1 MQNGG
6 YSNSVTR
13 EVMDRAL
20 FHSINAYVIDNVR
33 VQGFCCRTNL
43 PDFTAY
49 RGFGATQVM
58 FMTETILN
66 EGAKLCGLSN
76 EAIRQR

>member
-1 MQNGG
+1 
-6 YSNSVTR
+6 
-13 EVMDRAL
+13 MDRAL
-20 FHSINAYVIDNVR
+20 FHSINSYVIDNVR